1 MKQNCQKLR
10 GVCVTDHIFGRSITI
25 DSTTKMPSVG
35 WWQQSTARPSTPVF
49 TATNCVWGST
59 WTVWIAVLEN
69 TWRYLFMWCREIMTA
84 FWNGPLRE
92 ELLCPFWISLM
103 ALNTVTTSVRPWWP
117 SLTCWLSK
125 DPQHRSTTWGMDMLS
140 LHRLRRSASRSMSG
154 IIPCWCGFKFFT
166 NCVVLLKTVVSE
178 FQWMNE
184 LPVIRSLRLRSDFW
198 DRHGA
203 NIATRW
209 KGMYGG
215 RLFRRPKWEVWV
227 FVRITMK
234 CVLK

>member
-1 MKQNCQKLR
+1 MKQNCLKLR
-10 GVCVTDHIFGRSITI
+10 GVCATDHIFGRSITI
-25 DSTTKMPSVG
+25 DSAAKMPSVG

-69 TWRYLFMWCREIMTA
+69 TWRCLFIWCKEIMTA

-125 DPQHRSTTWGMDMLS
+125 DPQHRVTTRGMDMLS
-140 LHRLRRSASRSMSG
+140 LHQSRQSASRSMSG
-154 IIPCWCGFKFFT
+154 IIPCSCEFKFFT
-166 NCVVLLKTVVSE
+166 NYAVFFKVFQPNSNKFHFQNFFLFQVYLKQLMISP
-178 FQWMNE
+178 FFF
-184 LPVIRSLRLRSDFW
+184 RLR
-198 DRHGA
+198 
-203 NIATRW
+203 T
-209 KGMYGG
+209 
-215 RLFRRPKWEVWV
+215 
-227 FVRITMK
+227 
-234 CVLK
+234 